1 MVERLLKR
9 AEMSG
14 RVDDNEETIKNR
26 LEVFEKEITPI
37 IEFYKEK
44 GNFSEVSKQNDVYFS
59 STHYEYGRP
68 VNLRRYFKLECAFFV
83 AIEITSK

>member
-26 LEVFEKEITPI
+26 LQVFEKEITPI
-37 IEFYKEK
+37 IEFYKTRERLTQVS
-44 GNFSEVSKQNDVYFS
+44 FSTIQW
-59 STHYEYGRP
+59 
-68 VNLRRYFKLECAFFV
+68 RYISV
-83 AIEITSK
+83 TS

>member
-26 LEVFEKEITPI
+26 LEVFQNEISPI
-37 IEFYKEK
+37 IEYFTTRNKL
-44 GNFSEVSKQNDVYFS
+44 SEVCFQVYCHHELSFS
-59 STHYEYGRP
+59 D
-68 VNLRRYFKLECAFFV
+68 
-83 AIEITSK
+83 I

>member
-59 STHYEYGRP
+59 SIHHEYGRP
-68 VNLRRYFKLECAFFV
+68 VNLRRYF
-83 AIEITSK
+83 

>member
-26 LEVFEKEITPI
+26 LKVFEKEITPI
-37 IEFYKEK
+37 IEFYKQRGK
-44 GNFSEVSKQNDVYFS
+44 LSEVREEKY
-59 STHYEYGRP
+59 H
-68 VNLRRYFKLECAFFV
+68 
-83 AIEITSK
+83 

>member
-26 LEVFEKEITPI
+26 LQVFEKEITPI

-44 GNFSEVSKQNDVYFS
+44 GSLCEVRRDTFYFIVP
-59 STHYEYGRP
+59 YW
-68 VNLRRYFKLECAFFV
+68 K
-83 AIEITSK
+83 